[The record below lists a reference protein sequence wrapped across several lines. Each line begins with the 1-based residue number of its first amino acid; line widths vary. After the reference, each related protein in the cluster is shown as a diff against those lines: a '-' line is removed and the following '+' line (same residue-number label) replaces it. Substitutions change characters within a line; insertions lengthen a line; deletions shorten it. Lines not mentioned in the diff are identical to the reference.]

1 MKVAALSHYSFKSV
15 WSVAADLDDLFEVL
29 SDIGDYPA
37 WWPEVKNVVRIGE
50 RRVSARIRSFLPY
63 DLDLEMEQ
71 VVEDRAARVLE
82 VLMTGDLEGF
92 SRWTL
97 SRFGCSTRLLFE
109 EEVEATKML
118 LVRFAPVARPAFK
131 LNHSFMMRH
140 GEAGLRTYM
149 AGFRRAS
156 EARRN
161 EDAPHR

>member
-1 MKVAALSHYSFKSV
+1 
-15 WSVAADLDDLFEVL
+15 
-29 SDIGDYPA
+29 
-37 WWPEVKNVVRIGE
+37 
-50 RRVSARIRSFLPY
+50 
-63 DLDLEMEQ
+63 MEQ
-71 VVEDRAARVLE
+71 VVKDRAARVLE

-97 SRFGCSTRLLFE
+97 SRSGGSTRLLFE
-109 EEVEATKML
+109 EEVEATKSL

-156 EARRN
+156 ESRRT
-161 EDAPHR
+161 EDASDQ